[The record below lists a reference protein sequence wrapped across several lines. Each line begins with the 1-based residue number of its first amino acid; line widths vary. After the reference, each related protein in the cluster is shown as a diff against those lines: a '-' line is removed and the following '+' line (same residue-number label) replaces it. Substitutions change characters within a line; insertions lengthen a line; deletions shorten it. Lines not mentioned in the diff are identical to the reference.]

1 MAEEAPSGEQVP
13 VTHIVVTVHAI
24 RTYGE
29 WQGRLE
35 ELVAE
40 RLRDSPPA
48 ARPLFCHYRYGFFS
62 LLAFYFA
69 PTRWLQ
75 VRRFRTDLERLIGRY
90 PAVERIDIFAHSFGT
105 YLASWALGA
114 KPRSKTLPR
123 VANLVLAG
131 SVLRRTHP
139 WLDWIDRRVSR
150 VVNECGDLDHV
161 LLLNQLVVPFAGA
174 GGLLGFPDIRD
185 ARSRSAVFPDW
196 TQRIL
201 RAARRRC
208 ELVSQPVLGPHHM
221 RPTGRATRARARGE
235 AAHGVA
241 WRALVHAQQ
250 FDGPEAHAR
259 RRDGGRGLRVY
270 PGPLPGDRRATPA
283 RRGTPGR
290 KRLREARAN
299 GERPN
304 PRPVCCRLAGGR
316 SAPPPA

>member
-40 RLRDSPPA
+40 RLRRQSTP

-105 YLASWALGA
+105 YLASWALCRNHA
-114 KPRSKTLPR
+114 PRRCRALPISCSPE
-123 VANLVLAG
+123 AFC
-131 SVLRRTHP
+131 RRTYP

-174 GGLLGFPDIRD
+174 GGLLGFQTFETRD
-185 ARSRSAVFPDW
+185 LVQRYFQIGHSGYFEPRGGDANWFLSRYWVP
-196 TQRIL
+196 II
-201 RAARRRC
+201 C
-208 ELVSQPVLGPHHM
+208 GP
-221 RPTGRATRARARGE
+221 
-235 AAHGVA
+235 
-241 WRALVHAQQ
+241 
-250 FDGPEAHAR
+250 
-259 RRDGGRGLRVY
+259 
-270 PGPLPGDRRATPA
+270 PGAPLEPA
-283 RRGTPGR
+283 REVKPLTALRGVRCSCSTVR
-290 KRLREARAN
+290 
-299 GERPN
+299 
-304 PRPVCCRLAGGR
+304 R
-316 SAPPPA
+316 S